1 MDDDKPRLPPKK
13 DVALALLQ
21 GTSLYVHLDPRLEQV
36 LVPKHFLDQPQLVL
50 QVGLN
55 MAVKIPDLEVDE
67 EGITCTLS
75 FNRTPFWCRLPWT
88 AVFAL
93 VGEDGRGMVWP
104 DDVPGELAAQ
114 ARRPSLKVV
123 SSKKKK
129 ADDDEGDEA
138 PRKRPTLSAVPPP
151 SEEGTEAEEPDEAAE
166 TPIEDVPAEAPTL
179 AEAPPPAE
187 APTPAEASAPAED
200 EASDAD
206 SDDDDPD
213 DDPDGGKKKLPPY
226 LRVVK

>member
-21 GTSLYVHLDPRLEQV
+21 GTSLYVHLDPRREQV
-36 LVPKHFLDQPQLVL
+36 LVPKHFLEQPQLVL

-104 DDVPGELAAQ
+104 DDVPGELASQ

-129 ADDDEGDEA
+129 GDDEEEDDT

-151 SEEGTEAEEPDEAAE
+151 AEGEEGSDEEARAAEETDEAAE
-166 TPIEDVPAEAPTL
+166 ATAAE
-179 AEAPPPAE
+179 PPA
-187 APTPAEASAPAED
+187 
-200 EASDAD
+200 ASD
-206 SDDDDPD
+206 DDDANDDPD

>member
-21 GTSLYVHLDPRLEQV
+21 GTSLYVHLDPRREQV

-75 FNRTPFWCRLPWT
+75 FNRTPFWCRLPWS

-129 ADDDEGDEA
+129 DEEDGADDTG
-138 PRKRPTLSAVPPP
+138 RRRPTLSAVPPP
-151 SEEGTEAEEPDEAAE
+151 SDDDSETEADAADASAATEA
-166 TPIEDVPAEAPTL
+166 PAEAPSL
-179 AEAPPPAE
+179 
-187 APTPAEASAPAED
+187 APAP
-200 EASDAD
+200 AVADAPHEKVAD
-206 SDDDDPD
+206 GDDPD
-213 DDPDGGKKKLPPY
+213 DPDDGGKKKLPPY

>member
-21 GTSLYVHLDPRLEQV
+21 GTSLYVHLDPRREQV

-55 MAVKIPDLEVDE
+55 MAVNIPDLEVDE

-75 FNRTPFWCRLPWT
+75 FNRTPFWCRLPWS

-129 ADDDEGDEA
+129 GEEDGGEGKG
-138 PRKRPTLSAVPPP
+138 RKRPTLSAVPPP
-151 SEEGTEAEEPDEAAE
+151 IDDDAEAPSEEPEPEA
-166 TPIEDVPAEAPTL
+166 PAEAPNPESPARGPSL
-179 AEAPPPAE
+179 APAPAAAEAPSG
-187 APTPAEASAPAED
+187 ASD
-200 EASDAD
+200 EADAE
-206 SDDDDPD
+206 DDPD
-213 DDPDGGKKKLPPY
+213 DDPDDDGGKKKLPPY

>member
-1 MDDDKPRLPPKK
+1 MDDDKPRLPPKR
-13 DVALALLQ
+13 DVALALLE
-21 GTSLYVHLDPRLEQV
+21 GSSLYVHLDPRREQV

-55 MAVKIPDLEVDE
+55 MAVKIPDLEVDDD
-67 EGITCTLS
+67 GITCTLS

-114 ARRPSLKVV
+114 AKRPSLKVV
-123 SSKKKK
+123 SSKKKAK
-129 ADDDEGDEA
+129 PKEDEMQDEDQ
-138 PRKRPTLSAVPPP
+138 PRARPTLSAVPPP
-151 SEEGTEAEEPDEAAE
+151 PN
-166 TPIEDVPAEAPTL
+166 AEAGSDTESDEPATVEETADAL
-179 AEAPPPAE
+179 EASLEATDAPPGDTDGE
-187 APTPAEASAPAED
+187 T
-200 EASDAD
+200 

-213 DDPDGGKKKLPPY
+213 DDPNGKKKLPPY

>member
-21 GTSLYVHLDPRLEQV
+21 GTSLYVHLDPRREQV

-75 FNRTPFWCRLPWT
+75 FNRTPFWCRLPWS

-104 DDVPGELAAQ
+104 DDVPSELAAQ

-129 ADDDEGDEA
+129 DEEDGADDTG
-138 PRKRPTLSAVPPP
+138 RRRPTLSAVPPP
-151 SEEGTEAEEPDEAAE
+151 SDDDDASETEADAADASAATEA
-166 TPIEDVPAEAPTL
+166 PAEAPSL
-179 AEAPPPAE
+179 
-187 APTPAEASAPAED
+187 APAP
-200 EASDAD
+200 AVADAPHEKVAD
-206 SDDDDPD
+206 GDDPD
-213 DDPDGGKKKLPPY
+213 DDPDDGGKKKLPPY